1 MSEQQD
7 PIDDALS
14 GKEKV
19 EKEAA
24 GKGLAGKGVTDATA
38 MAANTSRG
46 SSAASTWLALVLVL
60 AIAAGA
66 GWLVWE
72 AQQREAA
79 LVQRLAALEARAEPA
94 AAEDT
99 EWRSAIVQLGR
110 EFTGTLERRLGQVLP
125 TLEQQS
131 GRLQQLESKLQ
142 VELQQLEAQL
152 QEQRQ
157 ALARISGGDSDSWL
171 LAEVEYLLRLAS
183 QRLIMVGDTESAQA
197 LLKSADNI
205 LRQLDD
211 TTLYPVRRALA
222 VDLAALRAVP
232 DVDTEG
238 LYLRLSALIDQVAE
252 LAIFELPTRTE
263 PETNA
268 SDESW
273 RARLR
278 QGYEEALH
286 KLSQY
291 VVIRRREV
299 PVEALVDPQ
308 WEGLLRQNTVMLLEQ
323 AQVALLSGNQ
333 RLYRESLQRAR
344 RWVDQ
349 FFVAD
354 ERSAGAV
361 VRELDALA
369 DQLIAVPL
377 PDVAHSL
384 ATLEQAV
391 KRRLQRSGDE

>member
-1 MSEQQD
+1 MSDQQD
-7 PIDDALS
+7 PIDDAVTDKDAMTDKQ
-14 GKEKV
+14 GAE
-19 EKEAA
+19 EAVGA
-24 GKGLAGKGVTDATA
+24 GKSPGGG
-38 MAANTSRG
+38 
-46 SSAASTWLALVLVL
+46 SAAVAWLALILVL
-60 AIAAGA
+60 AIAAGG

-79 LVQRLAALEARAEPA
+79 VVQRLAALETRVEPA
-94 AAEDT
+94 TDQGS

-110 EFTGTLERRLGQVLP
+110 EFTGTLERRLEKVLP
-125 TLEQQS
+125 TLEQQAS
-131 GRLQQLESKLQ
+131 RLQQLESGMREQ
-142 VELQQLEAQL
+142 LQQLESQV

-171 LAEVEYLLRLAS
+171 LAEVEYLLRLAN
-183 QRLIMVGDTESAQA
+183 QRLIMTGDTDSAQA

-211 TTLYPVRRALA
+211 ATLYPVRRALA

-238 LYLRLSALIDQVAE
+238 LYLRLSALSDQVAD
-252 LAIFELPTRTE
+252 LVLFELPARAE
-263 PETNA
+263 PEEDVE
-268 SDESW
+268 DESW
-273 RARLR
+273 QARLR

-286 KLSQY
+286 KLSRY
-291 VVIRRREV
+291 VVVRRREV

-344 RWVDQ
+344 RWVDE

-354 ERSAGAV
+354 ERSATAIA
-361 VRELDALA
+361 RELDALVK
-369 DQLIAVPL
+369 QEIEVPF
-377 PDVAHSL
+377 PDVSHSL
-384 ATLEQAV
+384 EVLEQAV
-391 KRRLQRSGDE
+391 SRRLQRVGDE

>member
-1 MSEQQD
+1 MSDQQD
-7 PIDDALS
+7 PIDDA
-14 GKEKV
+14 
-19 EKEAA
+19 
-24 GKGLAGKGVTDATA
+24 VTDKDVTTDKEGAEEA
-38 MAANTSRG
+38 IVAGEPPRRG
-46 SSAASTWLALVLVL
+46 SAAIAWLALILAL

-79 LVQRLAALEARAEPA
+79 VVQRLAALETRVEPVAEQ
-94 AAEDT
+94 DS

-110 EFTGTLERRLGQVLP
+110 EFTGTLERRLEDVLP
-125 TLEQQS
+125 TLEQQAS
-131 GRLQQLESKLQ
+131 RLQQLESGMQ
-142 VELQQLEAQL
+142 AQLQQLESQV

-171 LAEVEYLLRLAS
+171 LAEVEYLLRLAN
-183 QRLIMVGDTESAQA
+183 QRLIMTGDTDSAQA

-211 TTLYPVRRALA
+211 ATLYPVRRALA

-232 DVDTEG
+232 AVDTEG
-238 LYLRLSALIDQVAE
+238 LYLRLSALSDQVAD
-252 LAIFELPTRTE
+252 LVVFELPTRAE
-263 PETNA
+263 PEQDVE
-268 SDESW
+268 DESW

-286 KLSQY
+286 KLSRY
-291 VVIRRREV
+291 VVVRRREV
-299 PVEALVDPQ
+299 PVEAVLDPQ

-344 RWVDQ
+344 RWVDE

-354 ERSAGAV
+354 ERSATAIA
-361 VRELDALA
+361 RELDALVK
-369 DQLIAVPL
+369 QEIEVPL
-377 PDVAHSL
+377 PDISHSL
-384 ATLEQAV
+384 EVLEQAV
-391 KRRLQRSGDE
+391 SSRLQRAGGE

>member
-1 MSEQQD
+1 MSEQPD
-7 PIDDALS
+7 PVDDALR
-14 GKEKV
+14 GKE
-19 EKEAA
+19 EA
-24 GKGLAGKGVTDATA
+24 GKGAIDDTA
-38 MAANTSRG
+38 MSANASRG
-46 SSAASTWLALVLVL
+46 SSTAIAWLSLILVL

-79 LVQRLAALEARAEPA
+79 LVQRLAVLEASTEPA
-94 AAEDT
+94 AAEDS

-110 EFTGTLERRLGQVLP
+110 EFSSTLERRLGQVLP
-125 TLEQQS
+125 TLDQQS

-183 QRLIMVGDTESAQA
+183 QRLIMVGDTDSAQA
-197 LLKSADNI
+197 LLKSADSI

-252 LAIFELPTRTE
+252 L
-263 PETNA
+263 
-268 SDESW
+268 
-273 RARLR
+273 
-278 QGYEEALH
+278 
-286 KLSQY
+286 
-291 VVIRRREV
+291 
-299 PVEALVDPQ
+299 
-308 WEGLLRQNTVMLLEQ
+308 
-323 AQVALLSGNQ
+323 
-333 RLYRESLQRAR
+333 
-344 RWVDQ
+344 
-349 FFVAD
+349 
-354 ERSAGAV
+354 
-361 VRELDALA
+361 
-369 DQLIAVPL
+369 
-377 PDVAHSL
+377 
-384 ATLEQAV
+384 
-391 KRRLQRSGDE
+391 